1 MILMGGH
8 HLILGELVDRI
19 TGETLPDTH
28 DERYRQKIAAL
39 LLDDKRYLKADIQP
53 RLELLLRADAKKAL
67 IGVDFLVTLLEK
79 PAMLIKYGPGSL
91 VTRRRSCIA
100 ISRLLTP
107 YQIPV
112 VVITNGE
119 DAEIIDGKSGKMF
132 ASGLAGIPARAH
144 LERRLA
150 DHVWQKM
157 SLERRQM
164 ESRIAF
170 CFEVDGACPCDDT
183 ICRM

>member
-39 LLDDKRYLKADIQP
+39 LLDEKRYRTTDIQP

-79 PAMLIKYGPGSL
+79 PAMLVKYGPGSL

-112 VVITNGE
+112 VVATNGE
-119 DAEIIDGKSGKMF
+119 TAEVIDGESGEVF
-132 ASGLAGIPARAH
+132 ASGLSEIPARAH
-144 LERRLA
+144 LEKRLA
-150 DHVWQKM
+150 DHVWRKIPP
-157 SLERRQM
+157 RRKQM

-183 ICRM
+183 VCRM

>member
-1 MILMGGH
+1 MAGH

-19 TGETLPDTH
+19 TGDILPDTH

-39 LLDDKRYLKADIQP
+39 LLDEKHYLKADIQP
-53 RLELLLRADAKKAL
+53 RMELLLRADAKKAL
-67 IGVDFLVTLLEK
+67 IGVDFLITLHER
-79 PAMLIKYGPGSL
+79 PAMLVKFGPGSL
-91 VTRRRSCIA
+91 VTRRRSCLA

-112 VVITNGE
+112 VVVTNGE
-119 DAEIIDGKSGKMF
+119 DAEIIDGKSGRVF
-132 ASGLAGIPARAH
+132 ASGLAAIPAKEH
-144 LERRLA
+144 LERQLA
-150 DHVWQKM
+150 DHVWQKI
-157 SLERRQM
+157 SPQRKQL

-183 ICRM
+183 ICRV

>member
-1 MILMGGH
+1 MSGH

-19 TGETLPDTH
+19 TGETLSDTH

-39 LLDDKRYLKADIQP
+39 LLEKKRYLKTDIQP

-67 IGVDFLVTLLEK
+67 IGVDFLVTLREK
-79 PAMLIKYGPGSL
+79 PAMLVKFGPGSL
-91 VTRRRSCIA
+91 VTRRRSCLA

-112 VVITNGE
+112 VVVTNGE
-119 DAEIIDGKSGKMF
+119 DAEIIDGKSGRVF
-132 ASGLAGIPARAH
+132 ASGLAAIPAKEH
-144 LERRLA
+144 LERQLA
-150 DHVWQKM
+150 DHVWQKI
-157 SLERRQM
+157 SPQRKQL

-183 ICRM
+183 ICRV